1 MSWLEILT
9 LAILPAFLGLD
20 FIHQAR
26 AVNTVRWWRIRAF
39 LVTIAAFALSTAVA
53 AGWALALDGYSL
65 LKGDRLGTAGGAIAG
80 VLLYELCHYAYH
92 RFAHHFMPLWRVHQM
107 HHSAESL
114 DVWGAYYLHPLDVV
128 FFTTWSAL
136 VMFPILG
143 LSAEAGGIAVA
154 FITFCGIFQHANIST
169 PHWLGYL
176 VQRPESHVIHH
187 AKDVQHCNYADL
199 PLIDM
204 IFGTFH
210 NPRSIKGID
219 QGFYFGASRR
229 LVDALLLRDVTSP
242 DRTIR

>member
-1 MSWLEILT
+1 M
-9 LAILPAFLGLD
+9 
-20 FIHQAR
+20 
-26 AVNTVRWWRIRAF
+26 
-39 LVTIAAFALSTAVA
+39 
-53 AGWALALDGYSL
+53 
-65 LKGDRLGTAGGAIAG
+65 
-80 VLLYELCHYAYH
+80 
-92 RFAHHFMPLWRVHQM
+92 
-107 HHSAESL
+107 
-114 DVWGAYYLHPLDVV
+114 
-128 FFTTWSAL
+128 
-136 VMFPILG
+136 
-143 LSAEAGGIAVA
+143 A